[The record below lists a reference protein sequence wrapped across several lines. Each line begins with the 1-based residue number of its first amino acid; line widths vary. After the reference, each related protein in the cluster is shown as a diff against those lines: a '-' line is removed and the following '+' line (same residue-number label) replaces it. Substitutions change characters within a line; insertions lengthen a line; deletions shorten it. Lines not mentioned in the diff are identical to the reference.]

1 MKTRLRTVYHQTIQA
16 LKSQKKLLLPFGI
29 FAAVESL
36 VLTLIYLAPRVPLR
50 AVLGPPIKAFKG
62 EMFLH
67 YPANFLIIPELSSF
81 FRNILTVIL
90 GSLLAGTAAVMIRQA
105 FWKKEASFIKAIVE
119 AGRKYFQLFFIVLIT
134 AVILNYAYKGVTFG
148 ITKYFSAGHKELLG
162 FGFAIWRGP
171 VTIVLSAVILLI
183 VQAFFLYTV
192 AFLMLGS
199 QKLFK
204 AIWQSFVFFGK
215 HIWQTLLIVALP
227 FLFYIPVIILQYKTA
242 YLIDNVFP
250 EVILIIAYTGIII
263 SSLIVDLFVTMSATL
278 YYLNNKEG

>member
-62 EMFLH
+62 EIFLH

-250 EVILIIAYTGIII
+250 EVVLIIAYTGIII

>member
-250 EVILIIAYTGIII
+250 EVVLIIAYTGIII

>member
-1 MKTRLRTVYHQTIQA
+1 MKTKLRTVYHQTIQA

-36 VLTLIYLAPRVPLR
+36 VLTLIYLAPRVPFR
-50 AVLGPPIKAFKG
+50 AVLGPPIKAFRG

-105 FWKKEASFIKAIVE
+105 FWKKEASFIKSIGE
-119 AGRKYFQLFFIVLIT
+119 AGRKYFQLFIIILIT

-148 ITKYFSAGHKELLG
+148 ITKYFTAGHKELLG
-162 FGFAIWRGP
+162 FGFTIWRGP

-192 AFLMLGS
+192 AFLMLGN

-215 HIWQTLLIVALP
+215 HIWQTLLIVILP

-250 EVILIIAYTGIII
+250 EVVLIIAYSGIII

>member
-1 MKTRLRTVYHQTIQA
+1 MKTKLRTVYHQTIQA

-36 VLTLIYLAPRVPLR
+36 VLTLIYLAPRVPFR
-50 AVLGPPIKAFKG
+50 AVLGPPIKAFRG

-105 FWKKEASFIKAIVE
+105 FWKKEASFIRAIGE

-148 ITKYFSAGHKELLG
+148 IIKYFTAGHKELLG

-171 VTIVLSAVILLI
+171 VTVVLNVVILLI
-183 VQAFFLYTV
+183 VQAFFIYTV
-192 AFLMLGS
+192 AFLMLGN

-215 HIWQTLLIVALP
+215 HIWQTLLIVTLP

-250 EVILIIAYTGIII
+250 EVVLIIAYSGIII